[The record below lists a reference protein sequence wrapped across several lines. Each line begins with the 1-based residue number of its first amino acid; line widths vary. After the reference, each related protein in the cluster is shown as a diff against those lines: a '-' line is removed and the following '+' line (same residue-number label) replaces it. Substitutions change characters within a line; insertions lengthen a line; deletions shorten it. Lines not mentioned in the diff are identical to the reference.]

1 MPQSPLA
8 ADVALTPANAFAP
21 LRVEANSNLRSCNG
35 SISSALNI
43 TAATVVKATPGR
55 AVMISVIVAGSGAGA
70 VYDHATTSGVGAAN
84 EIFIVPD
91 TAGAYLIDWPCL
103 VGIVVA
109 PGTGQTLAISYV

>member
-8 ADVALTPANAFAP
+8 ADVALTPAGAFAP
-21 LRVEANSNLRSCNG
+21 MHLDANGQLRTCNG
-35 SISSALNI
+35 SVSSALNI

-55 AVMISVIVAGSGAGA
+55 AVMVSVIVAGSGAGA
-70 VYDHATTSGVGAAN
+70 VYDHATTSGVGAAS

-91 TAGAYLIDWPCL
+91 TAGAYLIDWPCA

-109 PGTGQTLAISYV
+109 PGSGQTLAISYV